1 LAEVEAGKRDQIDNI
16 VKDNCLLFFK
26 KAMDKNFNSKRL
38 SWKEQE
44 ILNVFKG
51 VCLKTFF
58 KL

>member
-1 LAEVEAGKRDQIDNI
+1 MEAGKRDQIDNI